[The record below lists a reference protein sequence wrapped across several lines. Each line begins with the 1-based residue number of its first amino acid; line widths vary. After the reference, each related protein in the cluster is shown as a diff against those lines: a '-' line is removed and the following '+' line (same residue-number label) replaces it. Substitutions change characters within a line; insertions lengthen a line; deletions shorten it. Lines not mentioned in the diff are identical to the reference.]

1 MISLAA
7 YVSESENENDHN
19 STVSTKTTCIIGR
32 PVGSKNCIYNFCSTY
47 ENLEEAKEVVKLE
60 GVWRYK
66 KDQLSRSN
74 KSGWH
79 KKLFYQC
86 KFVSSTIK
94 MKNQCASR
102 LYIVLH
108 STDLKVSIYRTY
120 GNI

>member
-1 MISLAA
+1 MKSLAA
-7 YVSESENENDHN
+7 YVSESESENDHN
-19 STVSTKTTCIIGR
+19 SPVSTKTTCNIGR

-79 KKLFYQC
+79 KNYFINANLFHQ
-86 KFVSSTIK
+86 
-94 MKNQCASR
+94 R
-102 LYIVLH
+102 L
-108 STDLKVSIYRTY
+108 K
-120 GNI
+120 

>member
-60 GVWRYK
+60 GIWRYI
-66 KDQLSRSN
+66 KDQLSN
-74 KSGWH
+74 KNGWH
-79 KKLFYQC
+79 K
-86 KFVSSTIK
+86 I
-94 MKNQCASR
+94 
-102 LYIVLH
+102 
-108 STDLKVSIYRTY
+108 
-120 GNI
+120 G